1 MRAIIAAAL
10 LVVYG
15 LASADVLLGRVVGV
29 SDGDTITILDETQRQ
44 HKIRLAGIDAPE
56 NAQPFGNRSKQHLS
70 DLVFARPVTVEW
82 HKADRYGRKV
92 GKVMVAEPTCVEAT
106 CPQSVDAGLAQVT
119 AGLAWWYRQY
129 AREQRPEDRA
139 LYQAREVD
147 AMAARVGLW
156 SQREPIA
163 PWEWRRSTGQADTAL
178 SN

>member
-1 MRAIIAAAL
+1 MRTLFALTLL
-10 LVVYG
+10 LVAGAAV
-15 LASADVLLGRVVGV
+15 ADVLTGRVVGV
-29 SDGDTITILDETQRQ
+29 GDGDTITVLDEARQ
-44 HKIRLAGIDAPE
+44 QHRIRLAGIDAPE
-56 NAQPFGNRSKQHLS
+56 KAQSFGNRSKQHLS

-106 CPQSVDAGLAQVT
+106 CPQNIDAGLAQVT

-139 LYQAREVD
+139 LYEAREVD

-156 SQREPIA
+156 SQREPMA
-163 PWEWRRSTGQADTAL
+163 PWDWRRSTRRADAAHST
-178 SN
+178 